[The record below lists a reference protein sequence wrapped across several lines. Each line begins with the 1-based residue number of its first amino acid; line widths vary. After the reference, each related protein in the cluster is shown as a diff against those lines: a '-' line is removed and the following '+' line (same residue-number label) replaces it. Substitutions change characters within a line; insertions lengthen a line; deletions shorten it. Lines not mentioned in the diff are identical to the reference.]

1 MRTRTRMKTRMK
13 TREKEREAERK
24 TDRESAQERPK
35 SIQEPPKSS
44 QELPGTYQ
52 NHKKST
58 PQDLP
63 FANAEICTK
72 SQGVRSN
79 LQIILCFTVLPKM
92 RVAGVEA
99 RTQILRSR
107 GGMSQA
113 ICRFLSVPVRT
124 PKPVLAREREARYG
138 ETASC
143 MRSVTRRGEE
153 ENTGRSRTER
163 KKKDERRR
171 HEGER

>member
-1 MRTRTRMKTRMK
+1 MRTRTRTKTRMK

-44 QELPGTYQ
+44 QELPRTYQ
-52 NHKKST
+52 NHQNST
-58 PQDLP
+58 HRTSLSRTLKFAQCLREFTSDLQD
-63 FANAEICTK
+63 
-72 SQGVRSN
+72 
-79 LQIILCFTVLPKM
+79 ILCFTTLPKT

-113 ICRFLSVPVRT
+113 IGCFLTVPVRI
-124 PKPVLAREREARYG
+124 PKSLFFIFKGFAY
-138 ETASC
+138 
-143 MRSVTRRGEE
+143 M
-153 ENTGRSRTER
+153 
-163 KKKDERRR
+163 KQDF
-171 HEGER
+171 